1 MVDCSIFP
9 NMQFFTNVG
18 GGGRF
23 QHVMLVLQPRQP
35 LNRRFKVFGGLLGFV
50 IFITAWKLLSGHYA
64 EKGQA
69 VLFPSPAAVG
79 GAALDYFGYG
89 PETTKRVLEARAGAT
104 TAAEADRSEMKI
116 RVKARESLETLTGD
130 LRISFQLVLVAFLLA
145 AIVGVPL
152 GLFIGAFHWFESIL
166 QPVTEFVRYVPVPAL
181 IPLLIVLFGIDE
193 APKVMLIFIGTVLQL
208 VLMTSDVV
216 RRVPMDLLQVCYT
229 LGGKASEVV
238 SKVMLPAALPGIFD
252 ALRLCNGWA
261 WTWLIV
267 AELVAANE
275 GMGYRIVKYQRF
287 LDTERIFVYL
297 IVLGLVGLGIDL
309 LFRLVNRHFFR
320 WAATDKR

>member
-1 MVDCSIFP
+1 MRIL
-9 NMQFFTNVG
+9 
-18 GGGRF
+18 
-23 QHVMLVLQPRQP
+23 HPRQP
-35 LNRRFKVFGGLLGFV
+35 LNRPFKAAGGVLGF
-50 IFITAWKLLSGHYA
+50 ILFIAAWKLLSGHYA

-79 GAALDYFGYG
+79 GAALDYVGYG
-89 PETTKRVLEARAGAT
+89 PRTEMLVIQARANT
-104 TAAEADRSEMKI
+104 TAAEGDRAEMKV
-116 RVKARESLETLTGD
+116 RAKARESLETLTGD
-130 LRISFQLVLVAFLLA
+130 LKISFQRVLIAFLLA
-145 AIVGVPL
+145 TIIGVPL

-166 QPVTEFVRYVPVPAL
+166 QPVTEFIRYVPVPAL

-208 VLMTSDVV
+208 VLMTSDEV

-229 LGGKASEVV
+229 LGGKALEVV
-238 SKVMLPAALPGIFD
+238 SKVMLPAAMPGIFD

-297 IVLGLVGLGIDL
+297 IVLGLVGLLIDL
-309 LFRLVNRHFFR
+309 LFRLMNRHFFR

>member
-1 MVDCSIFP
+1 M
-9 NMQFFTNVG
+9 
-18 GGGRF
+18 R
-23 QHVMLVLQPRQP
+23 VLHPRQP
-35 LNRRFKVFGGLLGFV
+35 LSRPVRAAGALVGFMVF
-50 IFITAWKLLSGHYA
+50 IAAWQLLSARYA

-79 GAALDYFGYG
+79 GAALDYFGHG
-89 PETTKRVLEARAGAT
+89 PRTEKRVIEARIAAT
-104 TAAEADRSEMKI
+104 TAAEANRAESEIRS
-116 RVKARESLETLTGD
+116 KARESLDTLTGD
-130 LRISFQLVLVAFLLA
+130 LKISFQRVLIAFLLA

-166 QPVTEFVRYVPVPAL
+166 QPVTEFVRYIPVPAL

-208 VLMTSDVV
+208 ILMTSDEI

-297 IVLGLVGLGIDL
+297 IVLGLVGLLIDL
-309 LFRLVNRHFFR
+309 LFRLMNRHFFR

>member
-1 MVDCSIFP
+1 MS
-9 NMQFFTNVG
+9 G
-18 GGGRF
+18 GSARFGR
-23 QHVMLVLQPRQP
+23 LTRVLHPRQAMSRP
-35 LNRRFKVFGGLLGFV
+35 CKATGAILGFV
-50 IFITAWKLLSGHYA
+50 LFVAAWQLLSARYE

-69 VLFPSPAAVG
+69 VLFPSPAAVA
-79 GAALDYFGYG
+79 GAALDYLGQG
-89 PETTKRVLEARAGAT
+89 PRTAKRVAEARATAAT
-104 TAAEADRSEMKI
+104 PAEADRAEMEI
-116 RVKARESLETLTGD
+116 RAKARESLQTLKGD
-130 LRISFQLVLVAFLLA
+130 LKISFQRVFIAFLLA
-145 AIVGVPL
+145 ALVGVPL
-152 GLFIGAFHWFESIL
+152 GLFIGAFNWFESIL
-166 QPVTEFVRYVPVPAL
+166 QPVTEFIRYVPVPAL

-193 APKVMLIFIGTVLQL
+193 SPKVMLIFIGTVLQL
-208 VLMTSDVV
+208 VLMTSDEI
-216 RRVPMDLLQVCYT
+216 RRVSMDLLQVCYT

-238 SKVMLPAALPGIFD
+238 FKVMLPAAMPGIFD

-297 IVLGLVGLGIDL
+297 VILGLVGLVIDL
-309 LFRLVNRHFFR
+309 LFRLMNRHFFR

>member
-1 MVDCSIFP
+1 MLILPPLRILTPMSDGKGKF
-9 NMQFFTNVG
+9 
-18 GGGRF
+18 GRA
-23 QHVMLVLQPRQP
+23 MRVLHPRQP
-35 LNRRFKVFGGLLGFV
+35 LGRPLKAAGALLGFLL
-50 IFITAWKLLSGHYA
+50 FIAAWQLLSGHYA
-64 EKGQA
+64 KKGQA

-79 GAALDYFGYG
+79 GAALDYLGKG
-89 PETTKRVLEARAGAT
+89 PKTEKRVLEAREDAAT
-104 TAAEADRSEMKI
+104 PTEADLAELKI
-116 RVKARESLETLTGD
+116 REKARESLDTLTGD
-130 LRISFQLVLVAFLLA
+130 LKISFQRVLIAFLLA
-145 AIVGVPL
+145 AIIGVPL

-166 QPVTEFVRYVPVPAL
+166 QPVTEFIRYVPVPAL

-208 VLMTSDVV
+208 VLMTSDEV

-238 SKVMLPAALPGIFD
+238 TKVMLPAAMPGIFD

-297 IVLGLVGLGIDL
+297 IILGLVGLTIDL
-309 LFRLVNRHFFR
+309 LFRLMNRHFFR